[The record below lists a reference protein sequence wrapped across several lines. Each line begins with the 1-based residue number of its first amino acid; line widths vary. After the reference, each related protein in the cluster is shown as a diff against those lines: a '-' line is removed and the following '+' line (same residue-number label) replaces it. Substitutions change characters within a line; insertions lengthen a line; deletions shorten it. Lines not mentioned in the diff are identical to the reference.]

1 MSGTRSGFTAKSG
14 MLLFVGRRIFIALGL
29 LLVMSFVTFMLMRLT
44 PGNYLDTMRLDP
56 QISAETLARYEQ
68 RYQLDKPP
76 VVQYFFWLAGVVRGD
91 LGFSFYYN
99 VPVSKVIAPRVLNT
113 LVLSL
118 SAFLF
123 TWLVA
128 LPLGVFSALRQGSW
142 IDRTIQGA
150 AYVLLSVPG
159 FLVALLL
166 LVWASRTGM
175 LPLGGAASVD
185 YDQMNGLSR
194 AADSLRHL
202 ILPTLALSLGSI
214 AALQKLMRGSLLD
227 VLGRPFMTALRAKG
241 LAEGRVIYAHAVR
254 NAFHPMITLL
264 GYEFSGLLSGA
275 ALMEIVLSWP
285 GLGALMLTAV
295 RSKDIYLVMAS
306 MLMGGVMFI
315 IGNLLADI
323 LLAKADPRIRFGGRK

>member
-1 MSGTRSGFTAKSG
+1 MSGIKSATAERSG
-14 MLLFVGRRIFIALGL
+14 MLLFVGRRILVALGL

-56 QISAETLARYEQ
+56 QISPETLARYEQ

-76 VVQYFFWLAGVVRGD
+76 VVQYLFWLAGVVRGD

-99 VPVSKVIAPRVLNT
+99 VPVSRVIAPRVLNT

-128 LPLGVFSALRQGSW
+128 LPLGIYSALRQGSW
-142 IDRTIQGA
+142 VDRIIQA
-150 AYVLLSVPG
+150 MAYVLLSVPG
-159 FLVALLL
+159 FLLALLL
-166 LVWASRTGM
+166 LLWASRTGF
-175 LPLGGAASVD
+175 LPLGGAASVGHEH
-185 YDQMNGLSR
+185 MGWLAR
-194 AADSLRHL
+194 TADSLQHL
-202 ILPTLALSLGSI
+202 VLPTLALSLGSI
-214 AALQKLMRGSLLD
+214 AALQKLMRGSLLE
-227 VLGRPFMTALRAKG
+227 VLGRPFMSALRAKG
-241 LAEGRVIYAHAVR
+241 ISEWRAVYFHAVR
-254 NAFHPMITLL
+254 NALNPLITLL

-306 MLMGGVMFI
+306 MLMGGVMFVV
-315 IGNLLADI
+315 GNLLADI
-323 LLAKADPRIRFGGRK
+323 LLAKADPRIRFGSRR

>member
-1 MSGTRSGFTAKSG
+1 MSGIKSASAERSG
-14 MLLFVGRRIFIALGL
+14 MLLFVGRRILIALGL

-56 QISAETLARYEQ
+56 QISPETLARYEQ

-99 VPVSKVIAPRVLNT
+99 VPVSRVIAPRVLNT

-128 LPLGVFSALRQGSW
+128 LPLGIYAALRQGSW
-142 IDRTIQGA
+142 VDRIIQA
-150 AYVLLSVPG
+150 MAYVLLSVPG
-159 FLVALLL
+159 FLLALLL
-166 LVWASRTGM
+166 LLWASRTGF
-175 LPLGGAASVD
+175 LPLGGAASAGHEH
-185 YDQMNGLSR
+185 MGWLAR
-194 AADSLRHL
+194 MADSLQHL
-202 ILPTLALSLGSI
+202 VLPTLALSLGSI
-214 AALQKLMRGSLLD
+214 AALQKLMRGSLLE
-227 VLGRPFMTALRAKG
+227 VLGRPFMSALRAKG
-241 LAEGRVIYAHAVR
+241 ISEWRAVYFHAVR
-254 NAFHPMITLL
+254 NALNPLITLL

-315 IGNLLADI
+315 VGNLLADI

>member
-1 MSGTRSGFTAKSG
+1 MSGIKTGSSEKSG
-14 MLLFVGRRIFIALGL
+14 MLFFVGRRIFIALGL

-56 QISAETLARYEQ
+56 QISPETLARYEQ

-76 VVQYFFWLAGVVRGD
+76 VVQYFFWLTGVVRGD

-99 VPVSKVIAPRVLNT
+99 VPVAKVIAPRVLNT

-128 LPLGVFSALRQGSW
+128 LPLGIYAALRQGSW
-142 IDRTIQGA
+142 VDRIIQGV

-166 LVWASRTGM
+166 LLWASRTGF
-175 LPLGGAASVD
+175 LPLGGAASAGHEH
-185 YDQMNGLSR
+185 MGWLAR
-194 AADSLRHL
+194 TADSLYHL
-202 ILPTLALSLGSI
+202 VLPTLALSLGSI
-214 AALQKLMRGSLLD
+214 AALQKLMRGSLLE
-227 VLGRPFMTALRAKG
+227 VLGRPFMSALRAKG
-241 LAEGRVIYAHAVR
+241 ISEGRVVYVHAVR
-254 NAFHPMITLL
+254 NALNPLITLL

-315 IGNLLADI
+315 AGNLLADI
-323 LLAKADPRIRFGGRK
+323 LLAKADPRIRFGGKK